1 MTRRRW
7 LTLAGAGVLGLVGLR
22 WLVPRLMRSGA
33 SRRPSAAAAALARR
47 CFDGLDRSR
56 VWDVHVHLIGLG
68 AQGSGC
74 RVNPEML
81 SHLHPVKRFQFDVY
95 KSGAGIDDPETADAD
110 YVTRL
115 LGLQQSMNPDGK
127 AVLLAFDDYVDE
139 QGKARPEL
147 SPMYTPNP
155 YALRMA
161 AAHTE
166 FLAGASVH
174 PYRADAVDR
183 LDRAVAGG
191 AVAVKWLPNAMGID
205 PASPLCDAFYRRMAE
220 LRLPLLT
227 HAGKEYAV
235 DAGMHQDL
243 GNPLRLRRALDAG
256 VRVVVAHCAS
266 MGSYRDLDAAGE
278 PQTPS
283 FDLFLRLFSDPR
295 HEQNLYADISTL
307 AHVHHGVQPLRR
319 LLAAPELHARLFY
332 GSDYPLPALRFL
344 VVPAKLELAGLLDG
358 ADRPVCDELFDVN
371 PLLFDFAV
379 NRSLRVVEGGRTYR
393 FAPEVF
399 ETARLFE
406 GINRPP
412 NAASNASA

>member
-1 MTRRRW
+1 MTRRKW
-7 LTLAGAGVLGLVGLR
+7 LSLAGAGLLGLVGLR
-22 WLVPRLMRSGA
+22 WLVPRVMRSGA
-33 SRRPSAAAAALARR
+33 SRRPGVAAAAFAER

-68 AQGSGC
+68 AEGSGC

-81 SHLHPVKRFQFDVY
+81 SHLHPIKRFQFDVY
-95 KSGAGIDDPETADAD
+95 KSGAGIDDPATADAD
-110 YVTRL
+110 YVARL
-115 LGLQQSMNPDGK
+115 LGLQQAMNPGGK

-139 QGKARPEL
+139 RGNARPEL
-147 SPMYTPNP
+147 SPLYTPNE
-155 YALRMA
+155 YALRVA
-161 AAHTE
+161 DAHPE

-174 PYRADAVDR
+174 PYRTDAVER

-205 PASPLCDAFYRRMAE
+205 PASPLCDTFYRRMAE

-227 HAGKEYAV
+227 HGGKEYAV
-235 DAGMHQDL
+235 DSGMHQDL

-266 MGSYRDLDAAGE
+266 MGSYRDLDATGE
-278 PQTPS
+278 PQRSS
-283 FDLFLRLFSDPR
+283 FDLFLRLFTDPR
-295 HEQNLYADISTL
+295 YEKNLHADISTL
-307 AHVHHGVQPLRR
+307 AHVHHGVQPLRT
-319 LLAAPELHARLFY
+319 LLTAPELHSRLFY

-344 VVPAKLELAGLLDG
+344 VLPGKLELAGLLDG
-358 ADRPVCDELFDVN
+358 ADRPLCDELFDVN

-379 NRSLRVVEGGRTYR
+379 NRSLRVVDGGRTYR

-399 ETARLFE
+399 ETARLYR
-406 GINRPP
+406 GINRLPS
-412 NAASNASA
+412 AASNASA